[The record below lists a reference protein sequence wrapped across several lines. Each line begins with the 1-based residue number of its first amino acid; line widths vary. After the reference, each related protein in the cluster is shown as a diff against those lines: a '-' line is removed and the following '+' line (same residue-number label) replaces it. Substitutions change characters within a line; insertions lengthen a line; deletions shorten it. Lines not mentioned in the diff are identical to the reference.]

1 MSTTDARGRGGAR
14 RSATTR
20 NPRAATRRSVG
31 ATGRSAATRRPASA
45 GASTTRRVPSAQSV
59 VTAAGRR
66 NSSVLS
72 IAFLSLTLFGLVMVL
87 SASQVTSLYD
97 SASPYSLFQRQ
108 VIWAVIGGVAF
119 LVASR
124 VDYRW
129 LRPVAV
135 PFLVI
140 TVLLLIAVL
149 IPGLGRRV
157 NGSSRWLGVGPFVVQ
172 PGEFAKLAI
181 VLFTADL
188 LGRRTKQ
195 MHRPDITIKP
205 VMLIVGGLSG
215 LLLLQ
220 PKLGTTIVIAAVG
233 VIMLFVAGARLPH
246 LFGWTMAGAVLASIA
261 AFGSDYR
268 RARLLSFRDPW
279 ADPLG
284 DGLQTIQ
291 SWIGIASGGWAGVG
305 LGAGRAKWGFLPYA
319 HSDFIFAIV
328 AEELGLIGAATLV
341 LSFALVGYL
350 GVRAAI
356 NAPDRF
362 GMLLAAGLT
371 TWLLVQA
378 FMNIAMSIGLMPITG
393 EPLPFVSAGGSSL
406 VTTLA
411 AAGVLTN
418 IAKRSKA

>member
-1 MSTTDARGRGGAR
+1 MTTSVGSGRG
-14 RSATTR
+14 
-20 NPRAATRRSVG
+20 
-31 ATGRSAATRRPASA
+31 TRRPAA
-45 GASTTRRVPSAQSV
+45 KRTASTATRRATATRSSAAQ
-59 VTAAGRR
+59 TKTTLAGQR
-66 NSSVLS
+66 NSGILTVV
-72 IAFLSLTLFGLVMVL
+72 FLSLTLFGLVMVL

-97 SASPYSLFQRQ
+97 SESPYSLFQRQ
-108 VIWAVIGGVAF
+108 VMWAGMGAVAF
-119 LVASR
+119 VVSSR
-124 VDYRW
+124 IDYRW
-129 LRPVAV
+129 IQKLAV
-135 PFLVI
+135 PFLIVTVI
-140 TVLLLIAVL
+140 LLIAVL
-149 IPGLGRRV
+149 IPGVGKRI
-157 NGSSRWLGVGPFVVQ
+157 NGSSRWLGIGPFVIQ
-172 PGEFAKLAI
+172 PGEFAKLA
-181 VLFTADL
+181 VVVFTADL
-188 LGRRTKQ
+188 LSRRSKQ

-205 VMLIVGGLSG
+205 VMLIIGGMSG

-233 VIMLFVAGARLPH
+233 IMMLFVAGARLPH
-246 LFGWTMAGAVLASIA
+246 LFAWTATGTAIATIA

-268 RARLLSFRDPW
+268 RARLLSFIDPW

-284 DGLQTIQ
+284 NGLQTIQ
-291 SWIGIASGGWAGVG
+291 SQIGIASGGWLGVG

-328 AEELGLIGAATLV
+328 AEEVGLLGAGALV
-341 LSFALVGYL
+341 LAFALVGYL
-350 GVRAAI
+350 GVRAAM

-371 TWLLVQA
+371 SWLLVQA

-418 IAKRSKA
+418 VAKRSKA

>member
-1 MSTTDARGRGGAR
+1 MTTSIGSGRG
-14 RSATTR
+14 
-20 NPRAATRRSVG
+20 
-31 ATGRSAATRRPASA
+31 TRRPATKRPAAATQRRASSA
-45 GASTTRRVPSAQSV
+45 RTAPARVKTTL
-59 VTAAGRR
+59 AGQR
-66 NSSVLS
+66 NAGILTV
-72 IAFLSLTLFGLVMVL
+72 AFLSLTLFGLVMVL

-97 SASPYSLFQRQ
+97 SESPYSLFQRQ
-108 VIWAVIGGVAF
+108 VMWAAIGAVAF
-119 LVASR
+119 VISSR
-124 VDYRW
+124 IDYRW
-129 LRPVAV
+129 LQKLAV
-135 PFLVI
+135 PFLIFTVI
-140 TVLLLIAVL
+140 LLIAVL
-149 IPGLGRRV
+149 IPGVGRRI
-157 NGSSRWLGVGPFVVQ
+157 NGSSRWIGVGPIVIQ

-181 VLFTADL
+181 VVFTADL
-188 LGRRTKQ
+188 LSRRSKQ

-205 VMLIVGGLSG
+205 VMLIIGGLSG

-233 VIMLFVAGARLPH
+233 IMMLFVAGARLPH
-246 LFGWTMAGAVLASIA
+246 LFAWTATGAVIATIA

-268 RARLLSFRDPW
+268 RARLLSFIDPW

-284 DGLQTIQ
+284 NGLQTIQ
-291 SWIGIASGGWAGVG
+291 SQIGIASGGWLGVG

-328 AEELGLIGAATLV
+328 AEEVGLLGAGALV
-341 LSFALVGYL
+341 LAFALVGYL
-350 GVRAAI
+350 GVRAAM

-371 TWLLVQA
+371 SWLLVQA

-418 IAKRSKA
+418 VAKRSKA

>member
-1 MSTTDARGRGGAR
+1 MTTSVGSGRG
-14 RSATTR
+14 
-20 NPRAATRRSVG
+20 
-31 ATGRSAATRRPASA
+31 TRRPAAKRPAATTQRRAAPTRTSSPQSKTTLA
-45 GASTTRRVPSAQSV
+45 GQ
-59 VTAAGRR
+59 R
-66 NSSVLS
+66 NSGILTV
-72 IAFLSLTLFGLVMVL
+72 AFLSLTLFGLVMVL

-97 SASPYSLFQRQ
+97 SESPYSLFQRQ
-108 VIWAVIGGVAF
+108 VMWAGIGAVAF
-119 LVASR
+119 VVASR
-124 VDYRW
+124 IDYRW
-129 LRPVAV
+129 LQKLAV
-135 PFLVI
+135 PFLILTVI
-140 TVLLLIAVL
+140 LLIAVL
-149 IPGLGRRV
+149 IPGVGKRI
-157 NGSSRWLGVGPFVVQ
+157 NGSSRWLGVGPFVIQ

-181 VLFTADL
+181 VVFTADL
-188 LGRRTKQ
+188 LSRRSKQ

-205 VMLIVGGLSG
+205 VMLIIGGMSA

-233 VIMLFVAGARLPH
+233 IMMLFVAGARLPH
-246 LFGWTMAGAVLASIA
+246 LFGWTAAGTLIATAA

-268 RARLLSFRDPW
+268 RARLLSFIDPW

-284 DGLQTIQ
+284 NGLQTIQ
-291 SWIGIASGGWAGVG
+291 SQIGIASGGWLGVG

-328 AEELGLIGAATLV
+328 AEEVGLLGAGALV
-341 LSFALVGYL
+341 LTFALVGYL
-350 GVRAAI
+350 GVRAAM

-371 TWLLVQA
+371 SWLLVQA

-411 AAGVLTN
+411 AAGILTN
-418 IAKRSKA
+418 VAKRSKA

>member
-1 MSTTDARGRGGAR
+1 MTTSIGSNRAGTRTRNAKAGAR
-14 RSATTR
+14 PRVQRS
-20 NPRAATRRSVG
+20 
-31 ATGRSAATRRPASA
+31 PASLPKATLA
-45 GASTTRRVPSAQSV
+45 GQRN
-59 VTAAGRR
+59 AGI
-66 NSSVLS
+66 LT

-97 SASPYSLFQRQ
+97 SESPYSLFQRQ
-108 VIWAVIGGVAF
+108 AMWAAIGAVAF
-119 LVASR
+119 VVSSR
-124 VDYRW
+124 IDYRW
-129 LRPVAV
+129 LRRLAV
-135 PFLVI
+135 PFLVF
-140 TVLLLIAVL
+140 TVILLIAVL
-149 IPGLGRRV
+149 IPGVGRRI

-172 PGEFAKLAI
+172 PGEFAKLAV
-181 VLFTADL
+181 VLFSADL
-188 LGRRTKQ
+188 LSRRSKQ

-205 VMLIVGGLSG
+205 VMLIVGGMSG

-233 VIMLFVAGARLPH
+233 IMMLFVAGARLPH
-246 LFGWTMAGAVLASIA
+246 LFAWTAAGAVVATIA

-268 RARLLSFRDPW
+268 RARLLSFIDPW

-284 DGLQTIQ
+284 NGLQTIQ
-291 SWIGIASGGWAGVG
+291 SQIGIASGGWLGVG

-328 AEELGLIGAATLV
+328 AEEVGLLGAGALV

-350 GVRAAI
+350 GIRAAI

-362 GMLLAAGLT
+362 GMLMAAGLT
-371 TWLLVQA
+371 SWLLVQA

-418 IAKRSKA
+418 IAKRSRV

>member
-1 MSTTDARGRGGAR
+1 MTTSTGTGRGTRASRSKSTAVNTSVR
-14 RSATTR
+14 RSAAK
-20 NPRAATRRSVG
+20 PSAGSSRAATRPKQ
-31 ATGRSAATRRPASA
+31 AARPKPAEQTTLA
-45 GASTTRRVPSAQSV
+45 GQRN
-59 VTAAGRR
+59 AGILT
-66 NSSVLS
+66 V
-72 IAFLSLTLFGLVMVL
+72 AFLSLTLFGLVMVL

-97 SASPYSLFQRQ
+97 SESPYSLFQRQ
-108 VIWAVIGGVAF
+108 AMWAVIGAF
-119 LVASR
+119 AFVIASR
-124 VDYRW
+124 IDYRW
-129 LRPVAV
+129 LRRLAV

-140 TVLLLIAVL
+140 TVILLIAVL
-149 IPGLGRRV
+149 IPGVGKRI
-157 NGSSRWLGVGPFVVQ
+157 NGSSRWLGIGPFVIQ
-172 PGEFAKLAI
+172 PGEFAKLAV

-188 LGRRTKQ
+188 LSRRSKQ

-205 VMLIVGGLSG
+205 VMLIVGGMSA

-220 PKLGTTIVIAAVG
+220 PKLGTTIVIGAVG
-233 VIMLFVAGARLPH
+233 ILMLFVAGARLPH
-246 LFGWTMAGAVLASIA
+246 LFAWMATGTALATAA
-261 AFGSDYR
+261 AFSADYR
-268 RARLLSFRDPW
+268 RARLLSFIDPW

-284 DGLQTIQ
+284 NGLQTIQ
-291 SWIGIASGGWAGVG
+291 SQIGIASGGWLGVG

-328 AEELGLIGAATLV
+328 AEEVGLLGAGALV
-341 LSFALVGYL
+341 LAFALVGYL

-362 GMLLAAGLT
+362 GMLMAAGLT
-371 TWLLVQA
+371 SWLLVQA

-418 IAKRSKA
+418 IAKRSRA

>member
-1 MSTTDARGRGGAR
+1 VQTKTSHQVSLAGH
-14 RSATTR
+14 R
-20 NPRAATRRSVG
+20 N
-31 ATGRSAATRRPASA
+31 A
-45 GASTTRRVPSAQSV
+45 GILTIAV
-59 VTAAGRR
+59 V
-66 NSSVLS
+66 
-72 IAFLSLTLFGLVMVL
+72 SLTLFGLVMVL
-87 SASQVTSLYD
+87 SASSVTSLYD
-97 SASPYSLFQRQ
+97 SESPYSLFQRQ
-108 VIWAVIGGVAF
+108 AMWAAVGGVAF
-119 LVASR
+119 VIGSR

-129 LRPVAV
+129 LRPLAV
-135 PFLVI
+135 PFLVV

-149 IPGLGRRV
+149 IPGVGRRI

-188 LGRRTKQ
+188 LSRRSKQ
-195 MHRPDITIKP
+195 MHRSDITIKP
-205 VMLIVGGLSG
+205 VMLIVGLLSA

-233 VIMLFVAGARLPH
+233 ILMLFVAGARLPH
-246 LFGWTMAGAVLASIA
+246 LFAWSLFGAVAASVA
-261 AFGSDYR
+261 AFSSDYR

-291 SWIGIASGGWAGVG
+291 SWIGIASGGWLGVG

-328 AEELGLIGAATLV
+328 AEELGLLGAGALV
-341 LSFALVGYL
+341 AAFALIGYL
-350 GVRAAI
+350 GIRAAL

-378 FMNIAMSIGLMPITG
+378 FMNIAMSVGLMPITG

-406 VTTLA
+406 VTTLG

-418 IAKRSKA
+418 IARRAKA

>member
-1 MSTTDARGRGGAR
+1 MTTTTGAGSRSSRASTK
-14 RSATTR
+14 RSTATR
-20 NPRAATRRSVG
+20 SRAAT
-31 ATGRSAATRRPASA
+31 TAAPKSRALK
-45 GASTTRRVPSAQSV
+45 
-59 VTAAGRR
+59 VTAAGQR
-66 NSSVLS
+66 NAGILTV
-72 IAFLSLTLFGLVMVL
+72 AFLSLTLFGLVMVL

-97 SASPYSLFQRQ
+97 SESPYSLFQRQ
-108 VIWAVIGGVAF
+108 AMWAAVGAVAF
-119 LVASR
+119 IVSSR
-124 VDYRW
+124 IDYRW
-129 LRPVAV
+129 LQRLAV

-140 TVLLLIAVL
+140 TVILLIAVL
-149 IPGLGRRV
+149 IPGVGRRI

-172 PGEFAKLAI
+172 PGEFAKLAV

-188 LGRRTKQ
+188 LSRRTKQ

-205 VMLIVGGLSG
+205 VMLIVGGMSG

-233 VIMLFVAGARLPH
+233 ILMLFVAGARLPH
-246 LFGWTMAGAVLASIA
+246 LFAWSAAGAAIATAA

-268 RARLLSFRDPW
+268 RARLLSFMDPW

-284 DGLQTIQ
+284 NGLQTIQ
-291 SWIGIASGGWAGVG
+291 SQIGIASGGWFGVG

-328 AEELGLIGAATLV
+328 AEEIGLIGAGALV
-341 LSFALVGYL
+341 MTFALVGYL
-350 GVRAAI
+350 GVRAAL

-362 GMLLAAGLT
+362 GMLMAAGLT

-418 IAKRSKA
+418 IAKRSRA

>member
-1 MSTTDARGRGGAR
+1 
-14 RSATTR
+14 
-20 NPRAATRRSVG
+20 
-31 ATGRSAATRRPASA
+31 
-45 GASTTRRVPSAQSV
+45 
-59 VTAAGRR
+59 
-66 NSSVLS
+66 
-72 IAFLSLTLFGLVMVL
+72 
-87 SASQVTSLYD
+87 
-97 SASPYSLFQRQ
+97 
-108 VIWAVIGGVAF
+108 
-119 LVASR
+119 
-124 VDYRW
+124 
-129 LRPVAV
+129 
-135 PFLVI
+135 
-140 TVLLLIAVL
+140 
-149 IPGLGRRV
+149 
-157 NGSSRWLGVGPFVVQ
+157 VVQ

-188 LGRRTKQ
+188 LSRRSKQ
-195 MHRPDITIKP
+195 MHRSDITIKP
-205 VMLIVGGLSG
+205 VMLIVGLLSA

-233 VIMLFVAGARLPH
+233 ILMLFVAGARLPH
-246 LFGWTMAGAVLASIA
+246 LFAWSLFGAVAASVA
-261 AFGSDYR
+261 AFSSDYR

-291 SWIGIASGGWAGVG
+291 SWIGIASGGWLGVG

-328 AEELGLIGAATLV
+328 AEELGLLGAGALV
-341 LSFALVGYL
+341 AAFALIGYL
-350 GVRAAI
+350 GIRAAL

-378 FMNIAMSIGLMPITG
+378 FMNIAMSVGLMPITG

-406 VTTLA
+406 VTTLG

-418 IAKRSKA
+418 IARRAKA

>member
-1 MSTTDARGRGGAR
+1 MTTSIGSGR
-14 RSATTR
+14 
-20 NPRAATRRSVG
+20 N
-31 ATGRSAATRRPASA
+31 TRRPAAKRTATNRSTVNTTARRAAAPASRSGKRASLLPKPTMA
-45 GASTTRRVPSAQSV
+45 GQ
-59 VTAAGRR
+59 R
-66 NSSVLS
+66 NSGILTV
-72 IAFLSLTLFGLVMVL
+72 AFLSLTLFGLVMVL

-97 SASPYSLFQRQ
+97 SESPYSLFQRQ
-108 VIWAVIGGVAF
+108 VMWAGIGAVAF
-119 LVASR
+119 VVSSR
-124 VDYRW
+124 IDYRW
-129 LRPVAV
+129 LQRFAV
-135 PFLVI
+135 PFLVL
-140 TVLLLIAVL
+140 TVILLIAVL
-149 IPGLGRRV
+149 IPGVGRRI
-157 NGSSRWLGVGPFVVQ
+157 NGSSRWLGVGPFVIQ
-172 PGEFAKLAI
+172 PGEFAKLAVVI
-181 VLFTADL
+181 FTADL
-188 LGRRTKQ
+188 LSRRSKQ

-205 VMLIVGGLSG
+205 VMLIVGGMSA

-233 VIMLFVAGARLPH
+233 ILMLFVAGARLPH
-246 LFGWTMAGAVLASIA
+246 LFAWTAAGTVVATIA

-268 RARLLSFRDPW
+268 RARLLSFMDPW

-284 DGLQTIQ
+284 NGLQTIQ
-291 SWIGIASGGWAGVG
+291 SQIGIASGGWFGVG

-328 AEELGLIGAATLV
+328 AEEVGLLGAGALV
-341 LSFALVGYL
+341 LAFALVGYL
-350 GVRAAI
+350 GVRAAL

-362 GMLLAAGLT
+362 GMLMAAGLT
-371 TWLLVQA
+371 CWLLVQA

>member
-1 MSTTDARGRGGAR
+1 MTTSGTR
-14 RSATTR
+14 TT
-20 NPRAATRRSVG
+20 VG
-31 ATGRSAATRRPASA
+31 TRRPP
-45 GASTTRRVPSAQSV
+45 STTKRRQTSAARGTTRSPGSRSISGARATASRRLSASQ
-59 VTAAGRR
+59 VTTLAGRR
-66 NSSVLS
+66 NAGILTA
-72 IAFLSLTLFGLVMVL
+72 AFLSLTLFGLVMVL

-108 VIWAVIGGVAF
+108 AIWAAVGGVAF
-119 LVASR
+119 VVASR

-129 LRPVAV
+129 LRPLAV
-135 PFLVI
+135 PFLVL
-140 TVLLLIAVL
+140 TVILLVAVL
-149 IPGLGRRV
+149 IPGVGRRI

-181 VLFTADL
+181 VLFSADL
-188 LGRRTKQ
+188 LGRRSKQ

-205 VMLIVGGLSG
+205 VMLIVAGLSG

-246 LFGWTMAGAVLASIA
+246 LFAWTVSGAVAASIA
-261 AFGSDYR
+261 AFGSEYR

-328 AEELGLIGAATLV
+328 AEELGLLGAGALV
-341 LSFALVGYL
+341 LTFALVGYL
-350 GVRAAI
+350 GVRAAL

-362 GMLLAAGLT
+362 GMLLAVGLT
-371 TWLLVQA
+371 SWLLVQA
-378 FMNIAMSIGLMPITG
+378 FMNIAMSIGMMPITG

>member
-1 MSTTDARGRGGAR
+1 MTTSVGSGRSARRPTTNSRGAKQAAVNTTVR
-14 RSATTR
+14 RSAAS
-20 NPRAATRRSVG
+20 RAPTSKRSSG
-31 ATGRSAATRRPASA
+31 LQKPTLA
-45 GASTTRRVPSAQSV
+45 GQ
-59 VTAAGRR
+59 R
-66 NSSVLS
+66 NSGILTA
-72 IAFLSLTLFGLVMVL
+72 AFLSLTLFGLVMVL

-97 SASPYSLFQRQ
+97 SESPYSMFQRQ
-108 VIWAVIGGVAF
+108 VMWAGIGAVVF
-119 LVASR
+119 VVASR
-124 VDYRW
+124 IDYRW
-129 LRPVAV
+129 LQRLAV
-135 PFLVI
+135 PFLVL
-140 TVLLLIAVL
+140 TVILLIAVL
-149 IPGLGRRV
+149 IPGVGRRI
-157 NGSSRWLGVGPFVVQ
+157 NGSSRWLGIGPFVVQ
-172 PGEFAKLAI
+172 PGEFAKLAV

-188 LGRRTKQ
+188 LSRRSKQ

-205 VMLIVGGLSG
+205 VMLIVGGMSG

-233 VIMLFVAGARLPH
+233 IMMLFVAGARLPH
-246 LFGWTMAGAVLASIA
+246 LFAWAAAGTVVATIA

-268 RARLLSFRDPW
+268 RARLLSFMDPW

-284 DGLQTIQ
+284 SGLQTIQ
-291 SWIGIASGGWAGVG
+291 SQIGIASGGWLGVG

-328 AEELGLIGAATLV
+328 AEEVGLLGAGALV
-341 LSFALVGYL
+341 LAFALVGYL
-350 GVRAAI
+350 GVRAAL

-362 GMLLAAGLT
+362 GMLMAAGLT
-371 TWLLVQA
+371 CWLLVQA

>member
-1 MSTTDARGRGGAR
+1 MTTTFGSGGTTAGGRSRKAA
-14 RSATTR
+14 ATTR
-20 NPRAATRRSVG
+20 TATVQRTSLAG
-31 ATGRSAATRRPASA
+31 QRSAGLLTIA
-45 GASTTRRVPSAQSV
+45 V
-59 VTAAGRR
+59 V
-66 NSSVLS
+66 
-72 IAFLSLTLFGLVMVL
+72 SLTLFGLVMVL
-87 SASQVTSLYD
+87 SASSVTSLYD
-97 SASPYSLFQRQ
+97 SQSAYSLFQRQ
-108 VIWAVIGGVAF
+108 AMWAAVGGVAF
-119 LVASR
+119 VIGSR

-129 LRPVAV
+129 LRPLAV
-135 PFLVI
+135 PFLVV

-149 IPGLGRRV
+149 IPGVGRRI

-188 LGRRTKQ
+188 LSRRSKQ

-205 VMLIVGGLSG
+205 VMLIVGGLSA

-233 VIMLFVAGARLPH
+233 ILMLFVAGARLPH
-246 LFGWTMAGAVLASIA
+246 LFAWTILGAAGASIA
-261 AFGSDYR
+261 AFSSDYR

-291 SWIGIASGGWAGVG
+291 SWIGIASGGWFGVG

-328 AEELGLIGAATLV
+328 AEELGLLGAGALV
-341 LSFALVGYL
+341 TAFALIGYL
-350 GVRAAI
+350 GIRAAM

-371 TWLLVQA
+371 SWLLVQA

-406 VTTLA
+406 VTTLG

-418 IAKRSKA
+418 IARRAKV

>member
-1 MSTTDARGRGGAR
+1 MTTSVGSGRG
-14 RSATTR
+14 
-20 NPRAATRRSVG
+20 
-31 ATGRSAATRRPASA
+31 TRRPAA
-45 GASTTRRVPSAQSV
+45 KRTASTTTRRV
-59 VTAAGRR
+59 TAARSSVAQTKTTLAGQR
-66 NSSVLS
+66 NSGILTVV
-72 IAFLSLTLFGLVMVL
+72 FLSLTLFGLVMVL

-97 SASPYSLFQRQ
+97 SESPYSLFQRQ
-108 VIWAVIGGVAF
+108 VMWAGMGAVAF
-119 LVASR
+119 VVSSR
-124 VDYRW
+124 IDYRW
-129 LRPVAV
+129 LQKLAV
-135 PFLVI
+135 PFLII
-140 TVLLLIAVL
+140 TVILLIAVL
-149 IPGLGRRV
+149 IPGVGKRI
-157 NGSSRWLGVGPFVVQ
+157 NGSSRWLGIGPFVIQ
-172 PGEFAKLAI
+172 PGEFAKLA
-181 VLFTADL
+181 VVVFTADL
-188 LGRRTKQ
+188 LSRRSKQ

-205 VMLIVGGLSG
+205 VMLIIGGMSG

-233 VIMLFVAGARLPH
+233 ILMLFVAGARLPH
-246 LFGWTMAGAVLASIA
+246 LFAWTATGTLIATAA

-268 RARLLSFRDPW
+268 RARLLSFIDPW

-284 DGLQTIQ
+284 NGLQTIQ
-291 SWIGIASGGWAGVG
+291 SQIGIASGGWLGVG

-328 AEELGLIGAATLV
+328 AEEVGLLGAGALV
-341 LSFALVGYL
+341 LAFALVGYL
-350 GVRAAI
+350 GVRAAM

-371 TWLLVQA
+371 SWLLVQA

-418 IAKRSKA
+418 VAKRSKA

>member
-1 MSTTDARGRGGAR
+1 MTTSIGSGRG
-14 RSATTR
+14 
-20 NPRAATRRSVG
+20 
-31 ATGRSAATRRPASA
+31 TRRPAA
-45 GASTTRRVPSAQSV
+45 RRPTTKRSS
-59 VTAAGRR
+59 VTAASVRESASRTKSSTQRATLAGQR
-66 NSSVLS
+66 NAGILTV
-72 IAFLSLTLFGLVMVL
+72 AFLSLTLFGLVMVL

-97 SASPYSLFQRQ
+97 SESPYSLFQRQ
-108 VIWAVIGGVAF
+108 AMWAAVGGGAF
-119 LVASR
+119 VVASR
-124 VDYRW
+124 IDYRW
-129 LRPVAV
+129 LRKLAV

-140 TVLLLIAVL
+140 TVIMLIAVL
-149 IPGLGRRV
+149 IPGVGRRI
-157 NGSSRWLGVGPFVVQ
+157 NGSSRWLGVGPFVIQ
-172 PGEFAKLAI
+172 PGEFAKLAV

-188 LGRRTKQ
+188 LSRRSKQ

-205 VMLIVGGLSG
+205 VMLIVGGMSG

-233 VIMLFVAGARLPH
+233 ILMLFVAGARLPQ
-246 LFGWTMAGAVLASIA
+246 LFAWTASGAVLATIA

-268 RARLLSFRDPW
+268 RARLLSFIDPW

-284 DGLQTIQ
+284 NGLQTIQ
-291 SWIGIASGGWAGVG
+291 SQIGIASGGWLGVG

-328 AEELGLIGAATLV
+328 AEEVGLLGAGALV
-341 LSFALVGYL
+341 LAFALVGYL
-350 GVRAAI
+350 GIRAAL

-362 GMLLAAGLT
+362 GMLMAAGLT
-371 TWLLVQA
+371 SWLLVQA

-418 IAKRSKA
+418 IAKRSRA

>member
-1 MSTTDARGRGGAR
+1 MTTTSRRSGNT
-14 RSATTR
+14 RSATSR
-20 NPRAATRRSVG
+20 
-31 ATGRSAATRRPASA
+31 TGRARSA
-45 GASTTRRVPSAQSV
+45 GARTPVARSVSTKSSARVPAARTV

-66 NSSVLS
+66 NSGVLTM
-72 IAFLSLTLFGLVMVL
+72 AFLSLTLFGLVMVL

-97 SASPYSLFQRQ
+97 SASPYSLFQKQ
-108 VIWAVIGGVAF
+108 VVWAVVGGVAF
-119 LVASR
+119 VVASR

-149 IPGLGRRV
+149 VPGVGRRI
-157 NGSSRWLGVGPFVVQ
+157 NGSSRWLGVGPFAVQ

-188 LGRRTKQ
+188 LSRRSKQ

-220 PKLGTTIVIAAVG
+220 PKLGTTIIIAAVG

-246 LFGWTMAGAVLASIA
+246 LFGWALAGAGVAAIA
-261 AFGSDYR
+261 AFGSEYR

-291 SWIGIASGGWAGVG
+291 SWIGIASGGIGGVG

-328 AEELGLIGAATLV
+328 AEELGFIGAGALV
-341 LSFALVGYL
+341 LAFTLVGYL
-350 GVRAAI
+350 GVRAAM

-362 GMLLAAGLT
+362 GMLLATGLT

>member
-1 MSTTDARGRGGAR
+1 MTTTGAR
-14 RSATTR
+14 RPAAARSRSRPERTASR
-20 NPRAATRRSVG
+20 PRI
-31 ATGRSAATRRPASA
+31 
-45 GASTTRRVPSAQSV
+45 PSASRI
-59 VTAAGRR
+59 VTASGRR
-66 NSSVLS
+66 NSSILT
-72 IAFLSLTLFGLVMVL
+72 ATFLSLTLFGLVMVL

-97 SASPYSLFQRQ
+97 SASPYSLFERQ
-108 VIWAVIGGVAF
+108 AMWAAVGGVAF
-119 LVASR
+119 VLASR
-124 VDYRW
+124 IDYRW

-135 PFLVI
+135 PFLVL

-149 IPGLGRRV
+149 IPGVGRRI

-181 VLFTADL
+181 VLFAADL
-188 LGRRTKQ
+188 LGRRSKQ

-205 VMLIVGGLSG
+205 VMLIVGCLSV

-220 PKLGTTIVIAAVG
+220 PKLGTTIVIGAVG
-233 VIMLFVAGARLPH
+233 IIMLFVAGCRLPH
-246 LFGWTMAGAVLASIA
+246 LFAWALGGGVLASIA

-328 AEELGLIGAATLV
+328 AEELGLIGAGALV
-341 LSFALVGYL
+341 MAFALVGYL

-362 GMLLAAGLT
+362 GLLLAAGLT
-371 TWLLVQA
+371 SWLLVQA